1 MIGQTI
7 SHYRIVEKL
16 GSGGMGE
23 VYKAED
29 FKLGRHVALKF
40 LSAELSSHAVALE
53 RFQREARAASSLNH
67 PNICIIHDIDEV
79 EGRPFITMELLEGK
93 TLRQKMDAPVATED
107 VLDLGIQIAEGLAA
121 AHAKGI
127 VHRDIK
133 PENIFITDQGQ
144 VRILDFGLAKLGIEA
159 LCEKRTEGATQE
171 MLTSPGLALGTVAYM
186 SPEQVLGKPL
196 DARTDVFSFGTM
208 LYELVGRDRPFK
220 GATSGAV
227 FDAILH
233 APPPSIRHAS
243 SKLAKELNRIIAK
256 ALEKDWEVR
265 YQSASEIA
273 ADLKRLRRD
282 LQTGN
287 PERTASVSART
298 AKRHSITSIAVL
310 PFENASGDSAY
321 EYLSDGLTD
330 SIIDELSRIPKI
342 SIAARSTV
350 FRYKGQQVDPKSAGS
365 ELNVGAV
372 IAGRVNRRGDALT
385 IAVEMVDATT
395 GLRLWGERYSRSSND
410 IFIIQDDIASQ
421 VRQQLSSTLGKQS
434 RSLRRKH
441 VPNSAAYES
450 YLKGRY
456 YWNKRTEAELR
467 KGAQFFEQAISLDP
481 TYAAAYGGLA
491 DFHIVLGWYSYVPP
505 GDAFPRARAAAN
517 KAIELD
523 SHLAEPHASLGFVS
537 LLYEWDREAAEAHFI
552 RGLKLNP
559 RYATGHQWYADFLA
573 ATNRMSEAWKESER
587 AKELDPLSII
597 INWNVG
603 WILYFLRK
611 YDEAVAQFRSTL
623 ELDPNYLV
631 TRMFLGQ
638 AYLEQRKFDNAVEE
652 FQRAVD
658 LSNGAAFAIGL
669 LGHCQAMAGEKN
681 DALRLLDKLQDLS
694 NTRYVSPD
702 FMAWIYMGLGNL
714 DEAFRFLRA
723 AYEKRSNWLA
733 WLNPDPRFDPLRGD
747 PRFGKL
753 LSQVALVGSGR

>member
-40 LSAELSSHAVALE
+40 LSAELSSHAPALE
-53 RFQREARAASSLNH
+53 RFRREARAASSLNH
-67 PNICIIHDIDEV
+67 PNICIIHDIDEID
-79 EGRPFITMELLEGK
+79 GRPFITMELLQGK
-93 TLRQKMDAPVATED
+93 TLRQKMDAPIATEEL
-107 VLDLGIQIAEGLAA
+107 LDLGIQIAEGLAA
-121 AHAKGI
+121 AHSKGI

-144 VRILDFGLAKLGIEA
+144 VRILDFGLAKLGLEG
-159 LCEKRTEGATQE
+159 LCERRTEGATQE
-171 MLTSPGLALGTVAYM
+171 VLTSPGLALGTVAYM
-186 SPEQVLGKPL
+186 SPEQVLGKSL
-196 DARTDVFSFGTM
+196 DARTDVFSFGAV
-208 LYELVGRDRPFK
+208 LYEMASSDRPFK

-233 APPPSIRHAS
+233 AKTPTIQGAT
-243 SKLAKELNRIIAK
+243 SKPRKELDRVVAK

-265 YQSASEIA
+265 YQSASEIL

-282 LQTGN
+282 LQTGS
-287 PERTASVSART
+287 EVRIAGTGRGT
-298 AKRHSITSIAVL
+298 KRHSITSIAVL

-330 SIIDELSRIPKI
+330 SIIDELSQIPKI

-350 FRYKGQQVDPKSAGS
+350 FRYKGREIDPKSAGS
-365 ELNVGAV
+365 ELSVGAV
-372 IAGRVNRRGDALT
+372 IAGRVNRRGDTLT

-395 GLRLWGERYSRSSND
+395 GLRLWGERYSRSSKD
-410 IFIIQDDIASQ
+410 IFLIQDDIASQ

-517 KAIELD
+517 KTIELD

-603 WILYFLRK
+603 WILYYLRK
-611 YDEAVAQFRSTL
+611 YEEAVAQFRSTL

-638 AYLEQRKFDNAVEE
+638 AYLQQGKFDKAIEE

-702 FMAWIYMGLGNL
+702 FMAWIHMGLGNL
-714 DEAFRFLRA
+714 DEAFRFLQA

-733 WLNPDPRFDPLRGD
+733 WLSPDPRFDQLRGD
-747 PRFGKL
+747 VRFQRL
-753 LSQVALVGSGR
+753 LSEVALV

>member
-29 FKLGRHVALKF
+29 LKLGRQVALKF
-40 LSAELSSHAVALE
+40 LSAELSSHALALE
-53 RFQREARAASSLNH
+53 RFRREARAASALNH
-67 PNICIIHDIDEV
+67 PNICIIHDIDEID
-79 EGRPFITMELLEGK
+79 GRPFITMELLQGK
-93 TLRQKMDAPVATED
+93 TLRQKMDASIATEEM
-107 VLDLGIQIAEGLAA
+107 LDLGIQIAEGLAA

-144 VRILDFGLAKLGIEA
+144 VRILDFGLAKLGLEA
-159 LCEKRTEGATQE
+159 LRETGTEAATQE
-171 MLTSPGLALGTVAYM
+171 VLTSPGLALGTVAYM
-186 SPEQVLGKPL
+186 SPEQVLGKTL
-196 DARTDVFSFGTM
+196 DARTDVFSFGAV
-208 LYELVGRDRPFK
+208 LYEMASSDRPFK

-233 APPPSIRHAS
+233 ATPPTIQRAA
-243 SKLAKELNRIIAK
+243 SKLEKELDRIVSK

-265 YQSASEIA
+265 YQSAAEIA

-282 LQTGN
+282 LQSGTSAKA
-287 PERTASVSART
+287 ASGSGRST
-298 AKRHSITSIAVL
+298 KRRSITSIAVL
-310 PFENASGDSAY
+310 PFENASGDSAF
-321 EYLSDGLTD
+321 EYLSDGLTE
-330 SIIDELSRIPKI
+330 SIIDELSQIPKI
-342 SIAARSTV
+342 SVAARSTV
-350 FRYKGQQVDPKSAGS
+350 FRYKGREIDPRSAGS

-372 IAGRVNRRGDALT
+372 IAGRVNRRGDTLT
-385 IAVEMVDATT
+385 IAVEMVEATT
-395 GLRLWGERYSRSSND
+395 GLRLWGERYSRSSKD
-410 IFIIQDDIASQ
+410 IFLIQDDIASQ

-434 RSLRRKH
+434 RGLRRKH

-456 YWNKRTEAELR
+456 YWNKRTETELR

-481 TYAAAYGGLA
+481 TYAEAYGGLA

-505 GDAFPRARAAAN
+505 GEAFPRARAAAN
-517 KAIELD
+517 KAIELNPN
-523 SHLAEPHASLGFVS
+523 LAESHISLGFVS
-537 LLYEWDREAAEAHFI
+537 LLYEWDREAAEAHFLQ
-552 RGLKLNP
+552 GLKLNP

-573 ATNRMSEAWKESER
+573 ATNRLSEAWTEIER

-603 WILYFLRK
+603 WILYFSRK
-611 YDEAVAQFRSTL
+611 YAEAVAQFRSTL
-623 ELDPNYLV
+623 ELDPDYLV

-638 AYLEQRKFDNAVEE
+638 AYLQQHKFDSALEE
-652 FQRAVD
+652 FQCAVD

-669 LGHCQAMAGEKN
+669 LGHCQALAGEKN
-681 DALRLLDKLQDLS
+681 EALRLLDKLQDLS
-694 NTRYVSPD
+694 HARYVSPD
-702 FMAWIYMGLGNL
+702 FMAWIHMGLGDL

-723 AYEKRSNWLA
+723 AYERRSNWLA

-747 PRFGKL
+747 ARFEKL
-753 LSQVALVGSGR
+753 LSEVALI

>member
-1 MIGQTI
+1 MIGQSI
-7 SHYRIVEKL
+7 SHYRIIEKL

-23 VYKAED
+23 VYRAED
-29 FKLGRHVALKF
+29 LKLGRQVALKF
-40 LSAELSSHAVALE
+40 LSTELSSHALALE
-53 RFQREARAASSLNH
+53 RFRREARAASALNH
-67 PNICIIHDIDEV
+67 PNICVIHDIDELD
-79 EGRPFITMELLEGK
+79 GRPFITMELLQGK
-93 TLRQKMDAPVATED
+93 TLRQRIDAPVATEEL
-107 VLDLGIQIAEGLAA
+107 LDLGIQIAEGLAA

-144 VRILDFGLAKLGIEA
+144 VRILDFGLAKLGFEGSR
-159 LCEKRTEGATQE
+159 ETGTGGATQE
-171 MLTSPGLALGTVAYM
+171 VLTSPGQALGTVAYM

-196 DARTDVFSFGTM
+196 DARTDVFSFGAV
-208 LYELVGRDRPFK
+208 LYEMASRDRPFK

-233 APPPSIRHAS
+233 AKPPAIQRGP
-243 SKLAKELNRIIAK
+243 SKLGNELDRIIAK

-265 YQSASEIA
+265 YQSAAEIA

-282 LQTGN
+282 LQAGT
-287 PERTASVSART
+287 PSRTASGSRRGT
-298 AKRHSITSIAVL
+298 KKHSITSVAVL

-350 FRYKGQQVDPKSAGS
+350 FRYKGREIDPKSAGS

-395 GLRLWGERYSRSSND
+395 GLRLWGERYNRSSDD
-410 IFIIQDDIASQ
+410 IFLIQDDIASQ

-434 RSLRRKH
+434 SGRGRKNA
-441 VPNSAAYES
+441 PNSAAYES

-456 YWNKRTEAELR
+456 YWNKRTETELR
-467 KGAQFFEQAISLDP
+467 KGAEFFEQAISVDP
-481 TYAAAYGGLA
+481 TYAEAYGGLA
-491 DFHIVLGWYSYVPP
+491 DFHIVLGWYSYVLP
-505 GDAFPRARAAAN
+505 GEAFPRAQAAAK
-517 KAIELD
+517 KAIELNPT
-523 SHLAEPHASLGFVS
+523 LAEPHVSLGFVS

-573 ATNRMSEAWKESER
+573 ATNRMSEAWKENR
-587 AKELDPLSII
+587 TFKELDPLSII

-611 YDEAVAQFRSTL
+611 YEEAVAQFRSTL

-638 AYLEQRKFDNAVEE
+638 AYLQQRKFDNALEE

-669 LGHCQAMAGEKN
+669 LGHCHAVAGEKN
-681 DALRLLDKLQDLS
+681 EALRLLDKLQELS
-694 NTRYVSPD
+694 HARYVSPD
-702 FMAWIYMGLGNL
+702 FMAWIHMGLGNL

-723 AYEKRSNWLA
+723 AYERRSNWLA
-733 WLNPDPRFDPLRGD
+733 WLHPDPRFDPLRGD
-747 PRFGKL
+747 ARFEKL
-753 LSQVALVGSGR
+753 QRDVALI